1 MTNSEN
7 NSFREKVAKRLL
19 LADVTTAFVTSA
31 CNSQIKYSVMR
42 DNMKCS
48 NLPRMEMQGHK
59 PLDNAYFYLLDIES
73 QSVMRCDN
81 ASHMHHTISS
91 ISRSIL
97 TIVSMATSGLRT

>member
-1 MTNSEN
+1 MTSSEN
-7 NSFREKVAKRLL
+7 NFFQDKVAKRLL
-19 LADVTTAFVTSA
+19 LANVKTAFVTSA

-48 NLPRMEMQGHK
+48 NLPRMEVQGHK

-73 QSVMRCDN
+73 QSVMRCGN
-81 ASHMHHTISS
+81 ASHMHHTIFS